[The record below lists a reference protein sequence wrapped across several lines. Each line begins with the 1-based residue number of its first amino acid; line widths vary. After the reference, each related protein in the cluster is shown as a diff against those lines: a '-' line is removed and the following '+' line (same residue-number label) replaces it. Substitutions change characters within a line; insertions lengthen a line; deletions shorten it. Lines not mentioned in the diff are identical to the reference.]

1 MNRFLSISKST
12 KVLTNYYS
20 KLEILLLKICV
31 TTIIAEDEPLVYL
44 NQTIP
49 CKNCPFQLMSGN
61 GQADEMDQL
70 NLDYKVSVT
79 IDKHDKPPHHLLLRI
94 KLTRL
99 IKRSFVE
106 YVFPTGVLVIVSW
119 VRSTISHSS
128 IPSRESLPYYP
139 IHLKEKIISKLI
151 QKSKVVYLRCQKVGQ
166 YCKPCLKY

>member
-1 MNRFLSISKST
+1 MSTDWANFIQTPLLRFLSKFRGKYFAKWISPGIPWMNRFLSISKSN

-20 KLEILLLKICV
+20 SSEILLLKICL

-70 NLDYKVSVT
+70 NLDYRVSVT
-79 IDKHDKPPHHLLLRI
+79 IDQLDKPPRHLLLRI

-99 IKRSFVE
+99 TKRSFVE

-119 VRSTISHSS
+119 VRSAFCS
-128 IPSRESLPYYP
+128 P
-139 IHLKEKIISKLI
+139 I
-151 QKSKVVYLRCQKVGQ
+151 Y
-166 YCKPCLKY
+166 

>member
-1 MNRFLSISKST
+1 MNRFLSVLNST
-12 KVLTNYYS
+12 NVLTNYYS

-61 GQADEMDQL
+61 GQTDEMDQL

-79 IDKHDKPPHHLLLRI
+79 IDNHDKPPHHLLLRI

-99 IKRSFVE
+99 TKRSFVE

-119 VRSTISHSS
+119 VRFAICF
-128 IPSRESLPYYP
+128 
-139 IHLKEKIISKLI
+139 
-151 QKSKVVYLRCQKVGQ
+151 LRIKMCFI
-166 YCKPCLKY
+166 